1 MSQELIGSV
10 KKKLRSGAGE
20 FIGFTVGV
28 VMLMYFLS
36 FFLGLV
42 ILQNAM
48 NDMNYAAIQASRST
62 VVCSDMSEATQKAQG
77 IAEGILSRNA
87 SISNPRVTIRYTAG
101 SDEDWTRGSY
111 IDVIVSGRVDTI
123 SPLVP
128 ENMFAS
134 ETVMI
139 EYYEDK

>member
-1 MSQELIGSV
+1 
-10 KKKLRSGAGE
+10 
-20 FIGFTVGV
+20 
-28 VMLMYFLS
+28 
-36 FFLGLV
+36 
-42 ILQNAM
+42 
-48 NDMNYAAIQASRST
+48 
-62 VVCSDMSEATQKAQG
+62 MSEATQKAQG